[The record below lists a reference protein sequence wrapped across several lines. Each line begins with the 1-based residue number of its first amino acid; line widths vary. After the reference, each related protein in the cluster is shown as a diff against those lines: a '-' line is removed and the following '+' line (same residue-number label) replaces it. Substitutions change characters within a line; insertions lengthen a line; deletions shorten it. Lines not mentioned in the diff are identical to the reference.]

1 VSTEARLSTDESEM
15 ASEEEIREENRK
27 VHRLQVVVDLV
38 MNCLWQENLPIEEAS
53 EMVAATRQ
61 FALSLFPDKGA
72 TYDLIYKPRFQ
83 RLLNEKYRLV

>member
-1 VSTEARLSTDESEM
+1 MATEQ
-15 ASEEEIREENRK
+15 EIREENLK
-27 VHRLQVVVDLV
+27 VRRLQIVVDLV
-38 MNCLWQENLPIEEAS
+38 MNCLWQEDLPIEEAS

-61 FALSLFPDKGA
+61 FALRLFPDKGS